1 MTSTHTPLANLDAE
15 RQVLAAALHAQN
27 RPLEE
32 LEGLSPAQFYEPTH
46 EAIYEAILALQD
58 DGQPVDPLTVAAQ
71 LERMGKKHPN
81 WNTPLIDLYT
91 NFFYTGDTAYHAKI
105 IKEKAALRKI
115 QEAAIR
121 LAQLPHNNMLPVGE
135 VLDKAQQ
142 LIFDATKDE
151 QTKPCTFIHDDYLG
165 YLETLESADSDKKGI
180 QSGLPELDEVTGGFK
195 PGQMII
201 VAARPGIGKSTLAID
216 FLRQCAIVQRI
227 PAAFFSLEMSKEEIF
242 SKIIS
247 AQCLIPLNRVRNK
260 TMNNEDWESLKNQH
274 NIIANAPI
282 VIDDTPENT
291 VFAIKTKARKLAQS
305 KESLGLIIIDY
316 LQLLSSGQKVES
328 RQIEV
333 AEFSRQIK
341 ILAKHLQVPIIAL
354 SQLNRASEARAN
366 KRPAISDLRESGA
379 LEQDADMVILLHRE
393 DAYAPGELNGEA
405 NIILAK
411 HRNGPTTEINA
422 HFRGRYSTFLQ

>member
-1 MTSTHTPLANLDAE
+1 MTSAHTPLANLEAE
-15 RQVLAAALHAQN
+15 RQVIAAALHSPN
-27 RPLEE
+27 SPLEALETLKPTE
-32 LEGLSPAQFYEPTH
+32 LYDPSY
-46 EAIYEAILALQD
+46 EAIYGAIYALWEAKR
-58 DGQPVDPLTVAAQ
+58 PVDPLTVAEHLEHTSQ
-71 LERMGKKHPN
+71 LRYN
-81 WNTPLIDLYT
+81 WKQIILDIYT
-91 NFFYTGDTAYHAKI
+91 TFIYTGDTRQHVKI
-105 IKEKAALRKI
+105 IKEKASLRRI
-115 QEAAIR
+115 QDVAIK
-121 LAQLPHNNMLPVGE
+121 LSQLPHNNMLPVGE

-151 QTKPCTFIHDDYLG
+151 QTKPCTFIHDEYLQ
-165 YLETLESADSDKKGI
+165 YLETLENTDRDKKGI
-180 QSGLPELDEVTGGFK
+180 QSGIPELDKITGGFK

-216 FLRQCAIVQRI
+216 FLRQCAIVQQT

-393 DAYAPGELNGEA
+393 DAYTPGELNGEA